1 MHSNDAFYQLLQQG
15 EVDAAV
21 LSFYNLD
28 DETRQAVLQ

>member
-28 DETRQAVLQ
+28 DEIRQAVLQ